1 MAIRFWNKKDIFII
15 EQIKLHAMKL
25 YSALMLGLLAQGLHA
40 QSLAPDIKRFE
51 PSTGSPGTQV
61 KIVGK
66 NFGNATKVRFGSVL
80 AASFTIV
87 NDTLIKATVGTG
99 ASGVIQVNNPSG
111 EDTLGY
117 FTFVQQQVAKPEILR
132 FEPKSGSTGTKVVIS
147 GKNLKSVKAVKFG
160 SVAAASFQVLNDSTV
175 VAYVGEGATGLVM
188 VQTEGMVASL
198 GTFEFIRPTIS
209 TCDAIRAFQPVISEI
224 KTDVHC
230 FRDSILKVRVSNG
243 EFRSY
248 KWSNGDTTPFTY
260 VRNSQQLSV
269 QVGSSAL
276 GCFSKTATVK
286 FVRNT
291 RPPSEIVYRDSTL
304 RVRPPAPYT
313 RWYVNG
319 QPFSTDSVLRTRKI
333 GVYSVE
339 TSDDKVCWTPG
350 VRKFELSVGSLVKP
364 EDSLFMKL
372 YPNPSTGPFSV
383 AIVLPTVRT
392 AKILITI
399 TNASGSVVYKSPLL
413 TLTGRELHIPL
424 QISQKGIY
432 RVEAKVNEK
441 VITKTLF
448 IQ

>member
-1 MAIRFWNKKDIFII
+1 MVIHYWNKEDIFII

-25 YSALMLGLLAQGLHA
+25 YSALMLGLLAQGLYA

-51 PSTGSPGTQV
+51 PSTGTTGTQV
-61 KIVGK
+61 LIVGK

-80 AASFTIV
+80 AASYTIV
-87 NDTLIKATVGTG
+87 NDSLIKATVGSG

-117 FTFVQQQVAKPEILR
+117 FTFVQQQAPKPEILR
-132 FEPKSGSTGTKVVIS
+132 FEPKAGTSGTKVLII
-147 GKNLKSVKAVKFG
+147 GKNLRSTKAVKFG
-160 SVAAASFQVLNDSTV
+160 GVAATSFQVLNDSTV
-175 VAYVGEGATGLVM
+175 AAYVGEGATGLVM

-198 GTFEFIRPTIS
+198 GTFEFIRTAQS
-209 TCDAIRAFQPVISEI
+209 NCDAIRSFQPIINEI

-230 FRDSILKVRVSNG
+230 FRDSMIKVRVSNG

-248 KWSNGDTTPFTY
+248 KWSNGDTTPYTY
-260 VRNSQQLSV
+260 VRGSQLLSV
-269 QVGSSAL
+269 QVGNSAL
-276 GCFSKTATVK
+276 GCFSKTTTVK
-286 FVRNT
+286 FIRNT

-399 TNASGSVVYKSPLL
+399 TNASGSVVYKSPQL

-432 RVEAKVNEK
+432 RVEAKVNDK

>member
-1 MAIRFWNKKDIFII
+1 
-15 EQIKLHAMKL
+15 MKL
-25 YSALMLGLLAQGLHA
+25 YSALMLGLLAQGLQA
-40 QSLAPDIKRFE
+40 QTLRPDIIRFA
-51 PSTGSPGTQV
+51 PAHGTSGTQV
-61 KIVGK
+61 MIMGK

-87 NDTLIKATVGTG
+87 NDSLIKATVGTG

-117 FTFVQQQVAKPEILR
+117 FTFVQQQTPRPEIAA
-132 FEPKSGSTGTKVVIS
+132 FSPKSGTTGTRVVIN
-147 GKNLKSVKAVKFG
+147 GKNLKTVKAVKFG
-160 SVAAASFQVLNDSTV
+160 GIAAAGFQVLNDSTI
-175 VAYVGEGATGLVM
+175 VAEVGAGATGV
-188 VQTEGMVASL
+188 VQVQSEAGVVVGL
-198 GTFEFIRPTIS
+198 GVFEFIRPTLAN
-209 TCDAIRAFQPVISEI
+209 CDSIRAFQPVISEI

-230 FRDSILKVRVSNG
+230 FRDSMIKVRVSNG

-248 KWSNGDTTPFTY
+248 LWSNGDTTPYTY
-260 VRNSQQLSV
+260 VRNSQTLTV
-269 QVGSSAL
+269 KVGNSAM

-313 RWYVNG
+313 RWYLNG
-319 QPFSTDSVLRTRKI
+319 LPFSTDSVVRTRKI

-350 VRKFELSVGSLVKP
+350 VRRFELSVGTLVQP
-364 EDSLFMKL
+364 ADSLFMKI

-392 AKILITI
+392 VKILITI
-399 TNASGSVVYKSPLL
+399 TNASGSVVYKSPQL

-432 RVEAKVNEK
+432 RVEARVNDK
-441 VITKTLF
+441 IITRTLF

>member
-1 MAIRFWNKKDIFII
+1 
-15 EQIKLHAMKL
+15 MKL
-25 YSALMLGLLAQGLHA
+25 YSALMLGLLAQGLQA
-40 QSLAPDIKRFE
+40 QTLRPDIIRFA
-51 PSTGSPGTQV
+51 PAHGTSGTQV
-61 KIVGK
+61 MIMGK

-87 NDTLIKATVGTG
+87 NDSLIKATVGTG

-117 FTFVQQQVAKPEILR
+117 FTFVQQQTARPEILA
-132 FEPKSGSTGTKVVIS
+132 FSPKSGTTGTRVVIN
-147 GKNLKSVKAVKFG
+147 GKNLKTVKAVKFG
-160 SVAAASFQVLNDSTV
+160 GIAAASFQVLNDSMV
-175 VAYVGEGATGLVM
+175 VANVGAGATGLVM
-188 VQTEGMVASL
+188 VQSESGIIASL
-198 GTFEFIRPTIS
+198 GVFEFIRPTLAN
-209 TCDAIRAFQPVISEI
+209 CDSIRAFQPVISEI

-230 FRDSILKVRVSNG
+230 FRDSMIKVRVSNG

-248 KWSNGDTTPFTY
+248 LWSNGDTTPYTY
-260 VRNSQQLSV
+260 VRNSQTLSV
-269 QVGSSAL
+269 KVGNSAM

-313 RWYVNG
+313 RWYLNG
-319 QPFSTDSVLRTRKI
+319 LPFSTDSVVRTRKI

-350 VRKFELSVGSLVKP
+350 VRRFELSVGTLVQP
-364 EDSLFMKL
+364 ADSLFMKI

-392 AKILITI
+392 VKILITI
-399 TNASGSVVYKSPLL
+399 TNASGSVVYKSPQL

-432 RVEAKVNEK
+432 RVEARVNDK
-441 VITKTLF
+441 IITRTLF

>member
-1 MAIRFWNKKDIFII
+1 
-15 EQIKLHAMKL
+15 MKL
-25 YSALMLGLLAQGLHA
+25 YSALILGLLAQGLQA

-51 PSTGSPGTQV
+51 PSTGTTGTQV
-61 KIVGK
+61 VILGK
-66 NFGNATKVRFGSVL
+66 NFKNATKVRFGSVS
-80 AASFTIV
+80 AASYTIV
-87 NDTLIKATVGTG
+87 NDSLIRATVGTG

-117 FTFVQQQVAKPEILR
+117 FTFVQQQAAKPEILR
-132 FEPKSGSTGTKVVIS
+132 FEPKSGTAGTKVLIF
-147 GKNLKSVKAVKFG
+147 GKNLKLVKAVKFG
-160 SVAAASFQVLNDSTV
+160 GIAAASFQVLNDSTV

-188 VQTEGMVASL
+188 VQSEGLVASL
-198 GTFEFIRPTIS
+198 GTFEFIRPAPS
-209 TCDAIRAFQPVISEI
+209 NCDAIRSFQPIINEI
-224 KTDVHC
+224 RTDLHC
-230 FRDSILKVRVSNG
+230 FRDSMIKVRVSNG

-248 KWSNGDTTPFTY
+248 KWSNGDTTPYTY
-260 VRNSQQLSV
+260 VRNSQLLSV
-269 QVGSSAL
+269 QVGNSAL
-276 GCFSKTATVK
+276 GCFSKTTTVK

-319 QPFSTDSVLRTRKI
+319 QLFSTDSVLRTRKV

-350 VRKFELSVGSLVKP
+350 VRKFELSVGTLVKP

-383 AIVLPTVRT
+383 AIVLPTIRT
-392 AKILITI
+392 VKILITI
-399 TNASGSVVYKSPLL
+399 TNASGSVVYKSPQL
-413 TLTGRELHIPL
+413 TLTGRELHLPL

-432 RVEAKVNEK
+432 RVEAKVNDK
-441 VITKTLF
+441 LISRTLF

>member
-1 MAIRFWNKKDIFII
+1 
-15 EQIKLHAMKL
+15 MKL
-25 YSALMLGLLAQGLHA
+25 YSALMLGLLAQGLQA
-40 QSLAPDIKRFE
+40 QTLRPDIIRFA
-51 PSTGSPGTQV
+51 PAHGTSGTQV
-61 KIVGK
+61 MIMGK

-87 NDTLIKATVGTG
+87 NDSLIKATVGTG

-117 FTFVQQQVAKPEILR
+117 FTFVQQQTARPEILA
-132 FEPKSGSTGTKVVIS
+132 FSPKSGTTGTRVVIN
-147 GKNLKSVKAVKFG
+147 GKNLKTVKAVKFG
-160 SVAAASFQVLNDSTV
+160 GIAAASFQVLNDSMV
-175 VAYVGEGATGLVM
+175 VANVGAGATGLVM
-188 VQTEGMVASL
+188 VQSESGIIASL
-198 GTFEFIRPTIS
+198 GVFEFIRPTLAN
-209 TCDAIRAFQPVISEI
+209 CDSIRAFQPVISEI

-230 FRDSILKVRVSNG
+230 FRDSMIKVRVSNG

-248 KWSNGDTTPFTY
+248 LWSNGDTTPYTY
-260 VRNSQQLSV
+260 VRNSQTLTV
-269 QVGSSAL
+269 KVGNSAM

-313 RWYVNG
+313 RWYLNG
-319 QPFSTDSVLRTRKI
+319 LPFSTDSVVRTRKI

-350 VRKFELSVGSLVKP
+350 VRRFELSVGTLVQP
-364 EDSLFMKL
+364 ADSLFMKI

-392 AKILITI
+392 VKILITI
-399 TNASGSVVYKSPLL
+399 TNASGSVVYKSPQL

-432 RVEAKVNEK
+432 RVEARVNDK
-441 VITKTLF
+441 IITRTLF

>member
-1 MAIRFWNKKDIFII
+1 
-15 EQIKLHAMKL
+15 MKL
-25 YSALMLGLLAQGLHA
+25 YSALMLGLLAQGLQA
-40 QSLAPDIKRFE
+40 QTSPPDIRRFE
-51 PSTGSPGTQV
+51 PSTGTSGTQV
-61 KIVGK
+61 MIVGK

-87 NDTLIKATVGTG
+87 NDSLIKATVGTG
-99 ASGVIQVNNPSG
+99 ASGVIQVNNPGG

-117 FTFVQQQVAKPEILR
+117 FTFVQQQAAKPEIR
-132 FEPKSGSTGTKVVIS
+132 KFEPASGTTGTKVVIT
-147 GKNLKSVKAVKFG
+147 GKNLKLVKAVKFG
-160 SVAAASFQVLNDSTV
+160 GIAAASFQVLNDTTV
-175 VAYVGEGATGLVM
+175 AAYVGEGASGLVM
-188 VQTEGMVASL
+188 VQSEGLVASL
-198 GTFEFIRPTIS
+198 GTFEFIRPVLS
-209 TCDAIRAFQPVISEI
+209 NCDVIRAFQPVISEI
-224 KTDVHC
+224 QTDVHC
-230 FRDSILKVRVSNG
+230 FRDSMIKVRVSNG

-248 KWSNGDTTPFTY
+248 IWSNGDTTPYTY
-260 VRNSQQLSV
+260 VRNTQTLMV
-269 QVGSSAL
+269 KVGSSAL
-276 GCFSKTATVK
+276 GCFSKSATVK

-291 RPPSEIVYRDSTL
+291 RTPSEIVYRDSTL

-319 QPFSTDSVLRTRKI
+319 QLFSTDSVLRTRKV

-399 TNASGSVVYKSPLL
+399 TNASGSVVYKSPQM

-432 RVEAKVNEK
+432 RVEAKVNDK
-441 VITKTLF
+441 TISRTLF

>member
-1 MAIRFWNKKDIFII
+1 
-15 EQIKLHAMKL
+15 MKL
-25 YSALMLGLLAQGLHA
+25 YSALMLGLLAQGLQA
-40 QSLAPDIKRFE
+40 QTLRPDIKRFE
-51 PSTGSPGTQV
+51 PSTGTTGTQV
-61 KIVGK
+61 VILGK
-66 NFGNATKVRFGSVL
+66 NFSTATKVRFGSVL

-87 NDTLIKATVGTG
+87 NDTIIKATVGAG

-117 FTFVQQQVAKPEILR
+117 FTFVQQQTARPEILA
-132 FEPKSGSTGTKVVIS
+132 FSPKSGTTGTRVVIN
-147 GKNLKSVKAVKFG
+147 GKNLKTVKAVKFG
-160 SVAAASFQVLNDSTV
+160 GIAAASFQVLNDSMV
-175 VAYVGEGATGLVM
+175 VANVGAGATGLVM
-188 VQTEGMVASL
+188 VQSESGIIASL
-198 GTFEFIRPTIS
+198 GVFEFIRPTLAN
-209 TCDAIRAFQPVISEI
+209 CDSIRAFQPVISEI

-230 FRDSILKVRVSNG
+230 FRDSMIKVRVSNG

-248 KWSNGDTTPFTY
+248 LWSNGDTTPYTY
-260 VRNSQQLSV
+260 VRNSQTLTV
-269 QVGSSAL
+269 KVGNSAM

-313 RWYVNG
+313 RWYLNG
-319 QPFSTDSVLRTRKI
+319 LPFSTDSVVRTRKI

-350 VRKFELSVGSLVKP
+350 VRRFELSVGTLVQP
-364 EDSLFMKL
+364 ADSLFMKI

-392 AKILITI
+392 VKILITI
-399 TNASGSVVYKSPLL
+399 TNASGSVVYKSPQL

-424 QISQKGIY
+424 QITQKGIY
-432 RVEAKVNEK
+432 RVEARVNDK
-441 VITKTLF
+441 IITRTLF

>member
-1 MAIRFWNKKDIFII
+1 MDIQYEDKKEYFYW
-15 EQIKLHAMKL
+15 EQFKLHEMKR
-25 YSALMLGLLAQGLHA
+25 YSALMLGLLAQGLQA

-51 PSTGSPGTQV
+51 PSTGTTGTQV
-61 KIVGK
+61 VIVGK
-66 NFGNATKVRFGSVL
+66 NFKNATKVRFGNVT
-80 AASFTIV
+80 AASYTIV
-87 NDTLIKATVGTG
+87 NDSLIKATVGTG

-117 FTFVQQQVAKPEILR
+117 FTFVQSQVPKPEILR
-132 FEPKSGSTGTKVVIS
+132 FEPKSGNAGTKVLII
-147 GKNLKSVKAVKFG
+147 GKNLRSTKAVKFG
-160 SVAAASFQVLNDSTV
+160 GVAAASFQVLNDSAV

-198 GTFEFIRPTIS
+198 GTFEFIRTAPS
-209 TCDAIRAFQPVISEI
+209 NCDAIRSFQPIINEI

-230 FRDSILKVRVSNG
+230 FRDSMIKVRVSNG

-248 KWSNGDTTPFTY
+248 IWSNGDTTPYTY
-260 VRNSQQLSV
+260 VRKSQELMV
-269 QVGSSAL
+269 KVGNSAL
-276 GCFSKTATVK
+276 GCFSKAATVK

-313 RWYVNG
+313 RWYLNG

-333 GVYSVE
+333 GVYAVE

-350 VRKFELSVGSLVKP
+350 VRKFELSVGSLVKR

-399 TNASGSVVYKSPLL
+399 TNASGSVVYKSPQL

-424 QISQKGIY
+424 RISQKGIY
-432 RVEAKVNEK
+432 RVEARVNEK
-441 VITKTLF
+441 VITRTLF

>member
-1 MAIRFWNKKDIFII
+1 
-15 EQIKLHAMKL
+15 MKL
-25 YSALMLGLLAQGLHA
+25 YSALILGLLAQGLQA

-51 PSTGSPGTQV
+51 PSTGTTGTQV
-61 KIVGK
+61 VILGK
-66 NFGNATKVRFGSVL
+66 NFKNATKVRFGSVS
-80 AASFTIV
+80 AASYTIV
-87 NDTLIKATVGTG
+87 NDSLIRATVGTG

-117 FTFVQQQVAKPEILR
+117 FTFVQQQAAKPEILR
-132 FEPKSGSTGTKVVIS
+132 FEPKSGTAGTKVLIF
-147 GKNLKSVKAVKFG
+147 GKNLKLVKAVKFG
-160 SVAAASFQVLNDSTV
+160 GIAAASFQVLNDSTV

-188 VQTEGMVASL
+188 VQSEGLVASL
-198 GTFEFIRPTIS
+198 GTFEFIRQAPS
-209 TCDAIRAFQPVISEI
+209 NCDAIRSFQPIINEI
-224 KTDVHC
+224 RTDLHC
-230 FRDSILKVRVSNG
+230 FRDSMIKVRVSNG

-248 KWSNGDTTPFTY
+248 KWSNGDTTPYTY
-260 VRNSQQLSV
+260 VRNSQLLSV
-269 QVGSSAL
+269 QVGNSAL
-276 GCFSKTATVK
+276 GCFSKTTTVK

-319 QPFSTDSVLRTRKI
+319 QLFSTDSVLRTRKV

-350 VRKFELSVGSLVKP
+350 VRKFELSVGTLVKP

-383 AIVLPTVRT
+383 AIVLPTIRT
-392 AKILITI
+392 VKILITI
-399 TNASGSVVYKSPLL
+399 TNASGSVVYKSPQL
-413 TLTGRELHIPL
+413 TLTGRELHLPL

-432 RVEAKVNEK
+432 RVEAKVNDK
-441 VITKTLF
+441 LISRTLF